1 MAVLFSSHWSNCPLQ
16 SYLVHSFLFGPFNP
30 PCSYLL
36 HLIHFGLL
44 GYIFVHLNN
53 GKNMFGLKPP
63 NLNPNLFKKKNI
75 NLKVVISKILGILF
89 IVATF
94 LLSYIN
100 VVF

>member
-1 MAVLFSSHWSNCPLQ
+1 M
-16 SYLVHSFLFGPFNP
+16 
-30 PCSYLL
+30 
-36 HLIHFGLL
+36 
-44 GYIFVHLNN
+44 HLNN
-53 GKNMFGLKPP
+53 GKNMFGLKAP

-94 LLSYIN
+94 LLSHIN